1 MSNNPTN
8 RRTRASLRMDTRLLG
23 SGFVAVDFV
32 DDSFLGFA
40 RFAIGTNLI
49 LISEKEFEQI
59 QIRA

>member
-1 MSNNPTN
+1 
-8 RRTRASLRMDTRLLG
+8 MDTRLLG